1 MGIPIPVEAKLDER
15 SATAAANRAERVFA
29 DAGKS
34 AAQQFSRSFS
44 SGAGELD
51 SALKKVGDRASDAYD
66 RARDAAGKLRA
77 EEEKLAAIR
86 ERGARNDQIITQA
99 ERVERARRAEIR
111 AIRDATNAYS
121 DYEKAADSAGR
132 SSGASFA
139 GGLRGSIAGVANAGQ
154 GMASEFAGGFASSST
169 LLRLG
174 AAGGPIG
181 LALAGVATLGVF
193 AGKALADGI
202 SDGMAT
208 IQMQDVFQGRMG
220 LDDASMAQYAHAAG
234 AAYANNWGASV
245 ADNLSTAQVALR
257 SGLIDTTSTD
267 AQVQTVIEQLQ
278 GLSTVTDATTG
289 ELSRSITTLIRTGL
303 AGNVSEATDIIV
315 AGFQKGLDVSG
326 DWLDTVNE
334 YSTQFRKLGLEAPQ
348 VLTLLKQ
355 GFEGGARDTDKVAD
369 SIKEFSIRAVD
380 GSKTTKEGFEALGFN
395 ADEMGQRFAAGGET
409 ARVAFGAVLDA
420 LHRTDDPMQQALIW
434 QRLFGTQWEDMGGA
448 VNKLDLSPAKQQFTD
463 LQGTTE
469 RSTKAA
475 TDNFTSSWDAAMRT
489 VEQRLNDLK
498 TSMADW
504 FTHLPLVRDIPDIIR
519 GALDPTYFDIKPP
532 SGGKPGTPLDLGQ
545 LPGMLT
551 TPATAPSPAT
561 LDGMLLPSQDGPPPP
576 GWTAPG
582 AAPAAGTPTPILT
595 DAQAQAQKDTEKAK
609 QHPNFD
615 PSQYSLDSI
624 PIGGFT
630 PGVQITA
637 APAGPVVG
645 GTPVP
650 QGVPVWNP
658 QERAY
663 GQYQVDPQRVFDADT
678 AVISARQSVEN
689 ARVRVLEMEAEG
701 NHTQAEIN
709 AAKTAEVLA
718 ERQYQSA
725 QSKAVEAQ
733 QGTWKKM
740 QDSADKFASGMG
752 QIGAA
757 LDRNFGIADGLPGI
771 AENLAK
777 MLANLAAAPV
787 VGALTGVQSGLGF
800 KPSSAGSGLAGMLAP
815 AFGMTPT
822 ESAVGGMYGPGAG
835 LTGFRMPLSGFDAA
849 LLAQVPKGGHY
860 DATGDL
866 SKGLADCTSGIE
878 DLVNIID
885 GQPTAGRSLH
895 TNGDG
900 TTEQWMAA
908 HGFLPTGAPVP
919 GAFNIGY
926 NNHHMEGTLPQGTNV
941 NYGSDAAVASGG
953 TAGAVGA
960 WGDPSFSSH
969 YYRPVSG
976 GLPTHV
982 AGPSA
987 LPGMAPASELG
998 GGYSPLSPTAL
1009 TNPALTTPMPTGGG
1023 AGTGAAFPGLAGP
1036 PQMALGGQ
1044 QMPAGSGGG
1053 FAGLGGLPMAAI
1065 QTGISAAGAAGAPF
1079 GGQAAA
1085 AAAQMGIQLI
1095 NRAAGYAGQMAG
1107 IGVSGLLETFLPSG
1121 DNPLS
1126 SIGNS
1131 WFGKALGGI
1140 VGARPALPNISGQQ
1154 AAPPNPNDPTKQQ
1167 GDGQG
1172 GNQITNNINVKN
1184 ERATEDQTANAI
1196 VQQQQAL
1203 YAPPGRQ

>member
-15 SATAAANRAERVFA
+15 TATAAANRAERVFA

-34 AAQQFSRSFS
+34 AAQQFSKSFS
-44 SGAGELD
+44 AGAGDLD
-51 SALKKVGDRASDAYD
+51 ATLKKVGDKASDAYD

-77 EEEKLAAIR
+77 EEEKLQAMR
-86 ERGARNDQIITQA
+86 ERGARNDQIIAQA
-99 ERVERARRAEIR
+99 ERLERARRAEIR
-111 AIRDATNAYS
+111 AIRDATNAYA
-121 DYEKAADSAGR
+121 DYERVAESAGQ
-132 SSGASFA
+132 SSGSAFA
-139 GGLRGSIAGVANAGQ
+139 GGLRGSAARMVGAGQ
-154 GMASEFAGGFASSST
+154 DWASEFAGGFAESSA

-181 LALAGVATLGVF
+181 LALAGVATIGVL
-193 AGKALADGI
+193 AGKALAGGI
-202 SDGMAT
+202 ADGMAT
-208 IQMQDVFQGRMG
+208 IQMQDIFQGRMG

-245 ADNLSTAQVALR
+245 ADNLATAQVALR

-267 AQVQTVIEQLQ
+267 AQVQTVIQQLQ
-278 GLSTVTDATTG
+278 GLSTVTDATAG

-303 AGNVSEATDIIV
+303 AGNVSDASDIIV

-326 DWLDTVNE
+326 DWLDTINE
-334 YSTQFRKLGLEAPQ
+334 YSTQFRKLGLDAPQ
-348 VLTLLKQ
+348 VLTLLQQ

-395 ADEMGQRFAAGGET
+395 ADEMGRRFAAGGET
-409 ARVAFGAVLDA
+409 ARTAFGAVLDA

-475 TDNFTSSWDAAMRT
+475 TDNFTSEWDAAMRT
-489 VEQRLNDLK
+489 VEQRMSEFK

-504 FTHLPLVRDIPDIIR
+504 FTSLPLVKDLPDMIR

-532 SGGKPGTPLDLGQ
+532 PGAKPGTPLDPAQ

-551 TPATAPSPAT
+551 VPGAPSPT
-561 LDGMLLPSQDGPPPP
+561 TVDGLLLPSLDGPPPP
-576 GWTAPG
+576 GWTP
-582 AAPAAGTPTPILT
+582 PQDVPTAGTPTPILT
-595 DAQAQAQKDTEKAK
+595 DAQAEAQKEAEKAAK
-609 QHPNFD
+609 QKPVFD

-637 APAGPVVG
+637 GAPMGITG
-645 GTPVP
+645 PVP
-650 QGVPVWNP
+650 QGVPTWNP

-663 GQYQVDPQRVFDADT
+663 GQYQVDPQRVFDSET

-733 QGTWKKM
+733 QGTWKKLE
-740 QDSADKFASGMG
+740 DSADKFTSGMG

-757 LDRNFGIADGLPGI
+757 LDKNFGITDGLPGI
-771 AENLAK
+771 AENLVK

-787 VGALTGVQSGLGF
+787 VGALTGAQIGLGF
-800 KPSSAGSGLAGMLAP
+800 KPGESGSGLAGMIAP
-815 AFGMTPT
+815 GLGYGLTPT
-822 ESAVGGMYGPGAG
+822 GSPTSGGLYPSTARFAPSAYPG
-835 LTGFRMPLSGFDAA
+835 DAA
-849 LLAQVPKGGHY
+849 LLSMVPKGGHY

-866 SKGLADCTSGIE
+866 SKGLADCTSGVE
-878 DLVNIID
+878 DLVNILD
-885 GQPTAGRSLH
+885 GRSTEGRSLH

-900 TTEQWMAA
+900 TTEQWMAS
-908 HGFLPTGAPVP
+908 HGFLPTSAPVP
-919 GAFNIGY
+919 GAFNVGY
-926 NNHHMEGTLPQGTNV
+926 NTHHMEATLPQGTNV
-941 NYGSDAAVASGG
+941 NFGSDAAVASGG
-953 TAGAVGA
+953 IAGAAGA
-960 WGDPSFSSH
+960 WGDPTFDSH
-969 YYRPVSG
+969 YYRPFS
-976 GLPTHV
+976 GLPTP
-982 AGPSA
+982 AAAPPMLSA
-987 LPGMAPASELG
+987 LPGTEPAA
-998 GGYSPLSPTAL
+998 GGYAPLSPTDL
-1009 TNPALTTPMPTGGG
+1009 TNPALTTPMPVGGG
-1023 AGTGAAFPGLAGP
+1023 AGTGAFGPGLAGP
-1036 PQMALGGQ
+1036 PQMSLGGQ
-1044 QMPAGSGGG
+1044 QMPATGGGG

-1079 GGQAAA
+1079 GGQAAS

-1095 NRAAGYAGQMAG
+1095 NRAAGYAGQVAG
-1107 IGVSGLLETFLPSG
+1107 IGVSGLLETAFPSG

-1131 WFGKALGGI
+1131 WLGKALGGI
-1140 VGARPALPNISGQQ
+1140 VGARPALPNMAGQKD
-1154 AAPPNPNDPTKQQ
+1154 APPNPNDPNKPQ

-1172 GNQITNNINVKN
+1172 GNQITNNINVTN
-1184 ERATEDQTANAI
+1184 HQATEDQNANSI
-1196 VQQQQAL
+1196 VQQQAAL